1 MSSNPLAAESSS
13 YRPHIDGLRAIA
25 VLAVILNHFHHA
37 LLPSGFLGVD
47 IFFVISGYVVTSSLL
62 EKRHSTWKEYLL
74 GFYVRRFKRLV
85 PALAVSVLF
94 TCAMTFLLVSPP
106 KHVFRSGG
114 ASLIGMSNLYFL
126 KHATDYF
133 ATAAELNPFTHTW
146 SLGVEEQFYFV
157 FPMLLG
163 LCGYCV
169 GRSLH
174 AKRNLILAV
183 AGFGIPSFLGYLYL
197 NVANPPAAFFLMPAR
212 FWEFGAGCLLCVT
225 QARASDERAAKSP
238 IVKLLSLLALGSV
251 IGILFLSKSTHHF
264 SVPLIVAATSGLI
277 WLMNKATPAA
287 TLLSTRP
294 MVGIGLASY
303 SLYLWHWPM
312 LSLSRYVSGI
322 NAASIPVLII
332 LMVVFAWAS
341 LRYIERPLRR
351 MKWSRTE
358 PKVFALGLGAMFAGF
373 VFLAVVLPKISP
385 ENNTLLAKILGVP
398 EPPKESYA
406 FLGDCYK
413 RDVATYPAR
422 LEHCLTAS
430 RSDSTPKAFYL
441 LGDSHAQKLANMV
454 SESVKGTPFEF
465 RFLIADVES
474 DFPYADGH
482 RVEVSSNFEK
492 VLGDSRSGDIVA
504 LTFHRGHLN
513 NERDVHVGEK
523 DDAGPNGKLAVMRE
537 NMDPYIRR
545 LTEKGVRIVFIK
557 DVPLL
562 GSVTTVETCM
572 MQRMFFGSSSLCRV
586 SFEADMRTR
595 SRQDQLCEGFAKAYS
610 GVSLWDPAP
619 LMYKDGHFNAYDEER
634 RYLMIDWHHISLYQ
648 ESLLIPPFKEYLVRG
663 ELLAGKPGAD

>member
-1 MSSNPLAAESSS
+1 MNSNPFAADASS

-25 VLAVILNHFHHA
+25 VLAVIINHFHHG

-47 IFFVISGYVVTSSLL
+47 IFFVISGFVVTSSLL
-62 EKRHSTWKEYLL
+62 EKRHATWKEYLL

-94 TCAMTFLLVSPP
+94 TCMMTFLLISPP
-106 KHVFRSGG
+106 KHVFRSG
-114 ASLIGMSNLYFL
+114 ASSLIGMSNLYFL

-169 GRSLH
+169 RRSIH

-183 AGFGIPSFLGYLYL
+183 AGIGIPSLLGYLYL
-197 NVANPPAAFFLMPAR
+197 TVANPPAAFFLMPTR

-225 QARASDERAAKSP
+225 QTKVSGEGSGTSP
-238 IVKLLSLLALGSV
+238 MIKILSLLALGSV

-264 SVPLIVAATSGLI
+264 SVPLIVAATSALI

-287 TLLSTRP
+287 NLLATRP

-322 NAASIPVLII
+322 NAGSIPVLIV

-341 LRYIERPLRR
+341 LRFIERPLRK
-351 MKWSRTE
+351 MKWSRSE
-358 PKVFALGLGAMFAGF
+358 PKVFEVALGALFAGF
-373 VFLAVVLPKISP
+373 VFVALVLPKISP
-385 ENNTLLAKILGVP
+385 QNNTLLAKMLGVP
-398 EPPKESYA
+398 EPPQESYA

-413 RDVATYPAR
+413 RDVTTYPAR

-430 RSDSTPKAFYL
+430 RSDSIPHAFYL
-441 LGDSHAQKLANMV
+441 LGDSHAQKLAKMV

-465 RFLIADVES
+465 RFLIADLDS

-482 RVEVSSNFEK
+482 RVERSSNLEK
-492 VLGDSRSGDIVA
+492 VLGDARSGDIVA

-513 NERDVHVGEK
+513 NERDVHVGERE
-523 DDAGPNGKLAVMRE
+523 DAGPNGKLAVMRE
-537 NMDPYIRR
+537 NMDPYVRG
-545 LTEKGVRIVFIK
+545 LTAKGVHILFIK

-586 SFEADMRTR
+586 SMDADMRTR
-595 SRQDQLCEGFAKAYS
+595 SRQDLLCEGLAKAYP
-610 GVSLWDPAP
+610 GVTLWDPAP
-619 LMYKDGHFNAYDEER
+619 YMYKDGYFNAYDEES

-648 ESLLIPPFKEYLVRG
+648 ESLLIPPFKEHLVRR